1 MFVEVDVLEG
11 ANCSLTVNRMF
22 MGLAEP
28 VRVKRII
35 APDPFGNEVNCV
47 VTGWSCKG
55 PCDAFA
61 VPVEDSGE
69 GVVLL
74 LYGGTQ
80 GIRLKDMYNEEPWDL
95 GSLRQWGEPCL
106 LLDRDVDFD

>member
-1 MFVEVDVLEG
+1 MFWCILEPVGSRNIGDGRGVQRMFVEVDVLEG

-35 APDPFGNEVNCV
+35 APDPFGNEVNCT
-47 VTGWSCKG
+47 VTGRSCKG

-61 VPVEDSGE
+61 VPVKTREKVWSYSYMVALE
-69 GVVLL
+69 V
-74 LYGGTQ
+74 
-80 GIRLKDMYNEEPWDL
+80 
-95 GSLRQWGEPCL
+95 
-106 LLDRDVDFD
+106 